1 MTKMYGGLRNVRFQL
16 DKMVARD
23 YYGRDRQEVLLSQ
36 ISKIPARLKKVGS
49 RYELAIRVRPAKQ
62 WDDEYASSALAEYG
76 LVYCGSI
83 EPLATFDAESRII
96 ICLTDDDTTAALE
109 AGTDP
114 TKWEGI
120 AEMMRH
126 QIASE
131 QRTMLPWMKREW
143 SNDIVNRL
151 SLPGVSRG
159 AANGVSARVII
170 PKSQDMEDLGPNI
183 NRVAVFQGYWGR
195 EPVVTALR
203 KYAASFASVLAAG
216 GPDSDTIESQI
227 GNVYFGND
235 YSVGTRED
243 HTETVF
249 DSLADS
255 LLGTV
260 IREYKRPGARGS
272 STTAAEVCM
281 PHQPVGPSYQESI
294 RRIQH
299 HK

>member
-1 MTKMYGGLRNVRFQL
+1 MGESSVVDMVVCSEKGPLHTTHVEKGPNPGGKPGRLESRNPPGSTRLWELLGRLTARNCPLHQATSAEIRGCVQNRTGNLANHVLNRNHAVLEVEKRGVMTEMYGGPRNVRFQL

-109 AGTDP
+109 TGTDP

-170 PKSQDMEDLGPNI
+170 PKSQDMEVDLIPHFSISGSY
-183 NRVAVFQGYWGR
+183 FDGY
-195 EPVVTALR
+195 
-203 KYAASFASVLAAG
+203 
-216 GPDSDTIESQI
+216 
-227 GNVYFGND
+227 
-235 YSVGTRED
+235 
-243 HTETVF
+243 
-249 DSLADS
+249 
-255 LLGTV
+255 
-260 IREYKRPGARGS
+260 
-272 STTAAEVCM
+272 C
-281 PHQPVGPSYQESI
+281 
-294 RRIQH
+294 
-299 HK
+299 